1 MSSTNISGL
10 KKRLTYN
17 EIVDYIEK
25 DPDKIK
31 YPDRWAKQIRNS
43 FELSQL
49 DGEGMREMENQ
60 QINQMKEQEKENIL
74 RTLAKNTNTPHVNL
88 NSFMNNLVTH
98 SNVNQMLNR
107 ETQTSMP
114 EPTMEVDATGPPTM
128 LVDDHE
134 QAIQQLRDQAEMQV
148 LSAQHHAENR
158 AKENASY
165 LRDELAGY
173 TQQEQQQM
181 SQLREDLR
189 QSEDRELVKAGQMAS
204 LVQEFNSAY
213 AQEHE
218 ASALRAR
225 KHEAEIENV
234 KKDKL
239 RQLTGKLK
247 GHESTLQDTAPKTK
261 AKASAGPS
269 APLQLTMGSSSS
281 SSNQPASSNQLAS
294 SSNQLAT
301 SSNQPKP
308 EPKPRGRPTT
318 TRADTG
324 GTAEKRTSSVKAIKE
339 ATPEPAPDT
348 GSAKERS
355 SSVGARPS
363 SKSLQL
369 TPSQMGIQRLTEE
382 FNTTSNKQK
391 LSTQDLSAALILLD
405 EWKAAKGQ
413 PDVKKEKLKAL
424 QGLYKRTLYKK

>member
-10 KKRLTYN
+10 KRRLTYN

-25 DPDKIK
+25 DPDKIR

-60 QINQMKEQEKENIL
+60 QINQMKEQEKEHIL

-98 SNVNQMLNR
+98 SRVNQMLNR
-107 ETQTSMP
+107 ESQTSMP

-158 AKENASY
+158 AKENASL

-189 QSEDRELVKAGQMAS
+189 QSENQELVKAGQMTS
-204 LVQEFNSAY
+204 LVHEFNSAY
-213 AQEHE
+213 AQEQQ

-225 KHEAEIENV
+225 KLEVKIEDV
-234 KKDKL
+234 KKDAQ
-239 RQLTGKLK
+239 RQLMGKLK

-261 AKASAGPS
+261 AKASASPLPEPFGRS
-269 APLQLTMGSSSS
+269 GAPLQLTMGSAS
-281 SSNQPASSNQLAS
+281 SSNQPASSSHQPAS
-294 SSNQLAT
+294 

-308 EPKPRGRPTT
+308 EPKPRGRPATT
-318 TRADTG
+318 GHRLADTG
-324 GTAEKRTSSVKAIKE
+324 GTGTAEKRASSVKAIE
-339 ATPEPAPDT
+339 EPTPDT
-348 GSAKERS
+348 GSAKERLKIDLKHIAILEILS
-355 SSVGARPS
+355 IAMINYFTSAPELF
-363 SKSLQL
+363 KP
-369 TPSQMGIQRLTEE
+369 TSQ
-382 FNTTSNKQK
+382 
-391 LSTQDLSAALILLD
+391 
-405 EWKAAKGQ
+405 
-413 PDVKKEKLKAL
+413 
-424 QGLYKRTLYKK
+424 